1 MMCYI
6 AVTLM
11 TFDRQSNGRRVLKSL
26 VVLAVITIVQANKN
40 SDWFLDWLIDWLT
53 LSFRF
58 NGHFSGWTWV
68 TGFIEAK
75 DDGSGEWWQLEL

>member
-26 VVLAVITIVQANKN
+26 VVLAVITIVQANKILT
-40 SDWFLDWLIDWLT
+40 DFLID
-53 LSFRF
+53 
-58 NGHFSGWTWV
+58 
-68 TGFIEAK
+68 
-75 DDGSGEWWQLEL
+75 